1 VARAKPKPKVITLE
15 ETHRRPLW
23 EFSKGMNTYMRVST
37 EMDGARNVIQGWCEH
52 APDLEP
58 MIWDQANWDE
68 IFFCAKGSLKV
79 LAEDRDGN
87 KMELVAKEHE
97 TMFLPAGFK
106 YTLLPTGEPAVNVWT
121 AAPVPGNGI
130 RSFKD
135 LGFPGVVEVSNKLK
149 EMAQQEADR

>member
-1 VARAKPKPKVITLE
+1 MARAKPKPKVITLE

-106 YTLLPTGEPAVNVWT
+106 YTYPEVQLTGVGSSEGTLTTHTHHVFST
-121 AAPVPGNGI
+121 T
-130 RSFKD
+130 
-135 LGFPGVVEVSNKLK
+135 
-149 EMAQQEADR
+149 